1 MWILKMSRED
11 WLEITSMSAPI
22 FIEQLSI
29 ALITMLVSM
38 LVKTTGIAAVAA
50 VNLLGTLNMLFQ
62 QSYVAIGI
70 AVTVAVAQFRGRG
83 DLIST
88 GESTSQANT
97 LSLLFSTVIA
107 LLCLALTN
115 PILRL
120 ILANSEQLVYTYSRT
135 YLFYNILSLPFMS
148 VYYISTAAIR
158 GSGFANQSLIATLI
172 NNGAYAAFAVAA
184 VVIFHGGL
192 VGVSVAM
199 LLARVFAAAAGLF
212 MLKRGNVN
220 LRVKRLFAFKFEKRI
235 IMPVIAVSIPICLE
249 NILFQGGKM
258 ITQTFA
264 VPFGT
269 NAIAVNGIA
278 NTLSSLMIVAGITC
292 SNAVTPI
299 VGRYIGMR
307 DFAKAKLKLKQF
319 LILGIIV
326 SAASSVIILALT
338 EPMARYYST
347 VVAVQKEIFL
357 VVLSY
362 GIANPIFWPTSFI
375 VPSAL
380 RGAGDVKYTTF
391 IAVLSMVLMR
401 VVFGYLFA
409 IVLKFGV
416 IGIFYGMYLDWVL
429 RSALFL
435 LRSRGNAWLEKS
447 VV

>member
-1 MWILKMSRED
+1 MRILKMSRED
-11 WLEITSMSAPI
+11 WGEITSMSAPI

-29 ALITMLVSM
+29 ALITILVSM
-38 LVKTTGIAAVAA
+38 LVKSTGIEAVAA

-62 QSYVAIGI
+62 QSYVAIGV
-70 AVTVAVAQFRGRG
+70 AVTVTVAQFRGKG

-107 LLCLALTN
+107 ILCLVLTE

-120 ILANSEQLVYTYSRT
+120 ILSNSDQLVYVYSRT
-135 YLFYNILSLPFMS
+135 YLFYNIISLPFMS
-148 VYYISTAAIR
+148 IYYITTAAIR
-158 GSGFANQSLIATLI
+158 GSGFANHSLIATLI
-172 NNGAYAAFAVAA
+172 NNVAYAAFAIAA
-184 VVIFHGGL
+184 VVLFHGGL

-199 LLARVFAAAAGLF
+199 LLSRVLAAAAGLV

-220 LRVKRLFAFKFEKRI
+220 LNVKRLFAYKFEKRI

-258 ITQTFA
+258 ITQTYA

-278 NTLSSLMIVAGITC
+278 NTLTALLIVAGTTC

-307 DFAKAKLKLKQF
+307 DFSKARLKLKQF
-319 LILGIIV
+319 LVLGILV
-326 SAASSVIILALT
+326 SVASSGIILALT
-338 EPMARYYST
+338 NPMARYYTS
-347 VVAVQKEIFL
+347 VAAVQKEIFT

-362 GIANPIFWPTSFI
+362 AVVNPILWSMSFI

-380 RGAGDVKYTTF
+380 RGAGDVKYTTL
-391 IAVLSMVLMR
+391 IAVLSMVFMR
-401 VVFGYLFA
+401 IVFGYLFA

-416 IGIFYGMYLDWVL
+416 IGIFYGMYVDW
-429 RSALFL
+429 L
-435 LRSRGNAWLEKS
+435 LRSVLFMIRARGNTWLQKS
-447 VV
+447 IV